1 MGSLLGWSQEKSL
14 PQPGIVPHLESVQFF
29 TNHPEN
35 VVVWPEGQTL
45 RSKNPIVEINQEFKV
60 PGEESIINIPSTQK
74 GLELGQPCV
83 KDWESPVGPLP
94 QMTVIQEKLE
104 DGTIS
109 SYPYYG
115 RNSWTDVL
123 SIHVDPIDLFSDSIG
138 IFVPGNSVI
147 KGEAKS
153 GNFYGKGRAWEREA
167 EVYYFSYDC
176 EKEWHAD
183 LGIRAHGDLNRA
195 APQKSFRLYWRDQY
209 GDRSVPNTFF
219 PEYPLDSIN
228 HVVFKSANNS
238 NNGSHFTDVF
248 IYDQAADL
256 NVMTNRAHPIQVFIN
271 GEYWGIYHM
280 RMRLNAK
287 DFGRFNNVPA
297 DSMYV
302 VDHSGEDKE
311 IGPCGE
317 FNALVAYC
325 RDHDLNDDS
334 SFEELKEM
342 LNIESAVDYVLV
354 NTWFANQDWI
364 NNNVTMW
371 KVKGA
376 DHKWQYVLTDLEA
389 SMLDPE
395 RNMFNDIAEGSG
407 AHASIVKKL
416 MESKPFRDLLND
428 RYRSL
433 CKNALGE
440 GNLLCELY
448 AKNAKYSPIVTT
460 HRTRWTQLIPLKDWV
475 ANVRSMENFILL
487 RSESFEAQLA
497 ALDQEKKGSVG
508 FWVKL
513 LLLGVLLASMFFV
526 KRYPVI
532 RAILGGALYLGII
545 SITVQLFSG
554 QAIDVFLCTPQS
566 LITHIWLE
574 AEVQTWSLV
583 FFWIFNFLSYALGM
597 LLWWRHPGINRVL
610 RPILLLSII
619 PFACFSTWMG
629 VPFMIASLGA
639 YLLAKNRWSI
649 PGLLAI
655 LFAGIVSWLFW
666 GPVVQFQPEIQRF
679 PFFNDQ
685 GKWWGVWSV
694 FALSIWILSG
704 ALLVQNIAQ
713 RKAFWRIALT
723 LLSFGL
729 GLVHIAQYP
738 QNYHGLSMIMF
749 ATPGFILVIEWLTLM
764 TFRKNWWK
772 IVLLVGVISLPFGSY
787 FTIGSI
793 LAYLSVALVL
803 ILFLGIRITEESKVN
818 LMFAVSAF
826 ALTMIQL
833 LLIYENANG
842 YSIY

>member
-1 MGSLLGWSQEKSL
+1 
-14 PQPGIVPHLESVQFF
+14 
-29 TNHPEN
+29 
-35 VVVWPEGQTL
+35 
-45 RSKNPIVEINQEFKV
+45 
-60 PGEESIINIPSTQK
+60 
-74 GLELGQPCV
+74 
-83 KDWESPVGPLP
+83 
-94 QMTVIQEKLE
+94 MTVIQEKLE
-104 DGTIS
+104 DGTIRN
-109 SYPYYG
+109 YPFYV

-123 SIHVDPIDLFSDSIG
+123 SIHVDPVDLFSDSIG

-153 GNFYGKGRAWEREA
+153 GNFYGKGREWEREA
-167 EVYYFSYDC
+167 EVYYFSIEH
-176 EKEWHAD
+176 EKQWHAD
-183 LGIRAHGDLNRA
+183 LGIRVHGDLNRA

-219 PEYPLDSIN
+219 PEYPVDSIN
-228 HVVFKSANNS
+228 HLVFKSANNS

-256 NVMTNRAHPIQVFIN
+256 NVMTNRAQPIQVFIN
-271 GEYWGIYHM
+271 GEYWGLYHM
-280 RMRLNAK
+280 RMRLNAD
-287 DFGRFNNVPA
+287 DFGRFEGVPA
-297 DSMYV
+297 DSVYV

-311 IGPCGE
+311 IGPCDE
-317 FNALVAYC
+317 FNALVAFC
-325 RDHDLNDDS
+325 RDNDLNDQS
-334 SFEELKEM
+334 AFEKLSQL

-395 RNMFNDIAEGSG
+395 RNMFNDIAEGGG
-407 AHASIVKKL
+407 AHASIIKKL
-416 MESKPFRDLLND
+416 LESGPFRDLLND
-428 RYRSL
+428 RYRTLRSG
-433 CKNALGE
+433 ALGE
-440 GNLLCELY
+440 GTLLSDLY
-448 AKNAKYSPIVTT
+448 FRKTIYSETVTL

-487 RSESFEAQLA
+487 RNESFENHLN
-497 ALDQEKKGSVG
+497 ALDDKSTSSWNYLFKV
-508 FWVKL
+508 V
-513 LLLGVLLASMFFV
+513 LLGALLVVMFFL
-526 KRYPVI
+526 RRHPTL
-532 RAILGGALYLGII
+532 RAVVGGALYLGLII
-545 SITVQLFSG
+545 VVVQMLTG
-554 QAIDVFLCTPQS
+554 LGLDVFLSTPQS
-566 LITHIWLE
+566 LITHSWLE
-574 AEVQTWSLV
+574 MEVQPWSLYV
-583 FFWIFNFLSYALGM
+583 FWVMNFVCYVLG
-597 LLWWRHPGINRVL
+597 LLVWWRHPEVNRAL
-610 RPILLLSII
+610 RMMLALAVI

-629 VPFMIASLGA
+629 VPFMIASVA
-639 YLLAKNRWSI
+639 AFLLSKKKMSI
-649 PGLLAI
+649 PGLVAI
-655 LFAGIVSWLFW
+655 LSAGIVTWVLW
-666 GPVVQFQPEIQRF
+666 EPITQFQPEVQRF

-685 GKWWGVWSV
+685 GRWWGVWSV
-694 FALSIWILSG
+694 FALTFWVLSG
-704 ALLVQNIAQ
+704 ALLLQNIRQ

-729 GLVHIAQYP
+729 GVVHIVQYP

-749 ATPGFILVIEWLTLM
+749 ATPGFILVIEWLTLL

-772 IVLLVGVISLPFGSY
+772 IVLLVGVISLPFGSF

-803 ILFLGIRITEESKVN
+803 LLFLGIRIKEESKVN